1 MTKPSLAGDA
11 TVAAYLEADP
21 AFFLRHPE
29 LTARLR
35 LPHGP
40 EGTLSLVEH
49 QMGLLRA
56 QVEGERRLLAQLIA
70 RARDYEALADRL
82 HGLMLQLIT
91 APDRAALEA
100 LLSDALRR
108 EFEAEAVS
116 LVFDAEV
123 GQAGTGPGNA
133 SGRAYGMNAGIP
145 ASTRCGPLDPDHA
158 ALLFA
163 EASVGIR
170 SAALIPIRA
179 PTQAGLLAIGS
190 TDPERFGPDMG
201 TDHLDRLGEL
211 VSACLGALEPR
222 GHA

>member
-1 MTKPSLAGDA
+1 MTKPSLAGDDA
-11 TVAAYLEADP
+11 VAAYLEADP

-82 HGLMLQLIT
+82 HSLMLQLIT
-91 APDRAALEA
+91 APDRATLEA

-108 EFEAEAVS
+108 DFEAEAVA
-116 LVFDAEV
+116 LVFDAEA
-123 GQAGTGPGNA
+123 GQAGIGPAIPSEGA
-133 SGRAYGMNAGIP
+133 AGIP
-145 ASTRCGPLDPDHA
+145 ASARCGPLDPDHA

-163 EASVGIR
+163 AAGVGIR
-170 SAALIPIRA
+170 SAALIPVHA

-211 VSACLGALEPR
+211 VSACLGVLEPQ

>member
-1 MTKPSLAGDA
+1 MTKPSLARDDA
-11 TVAAYLEADP
+11 VAAYLEADP
-21 AFFLRHPE
+21 EFFLRHPE

-70 RARDYEALADRL
+70 RARDYAALADRL

-91 APDRAALEA
+91 APDRASLEA
-100 LLSDALRR
+100 LLRDALRR
-108 EFEAEAVS
+108 EFEAEAFA
-116 LVFDAEV
+116 LVFEAEV
-123 GQAGTGPGNA
+123 DEAGIGLAIA
-133 SGRAYGMNAGIP
+133 SEGTAGMKAGIP
-145 ASTRCGPLDPDHA
+145 ASSRCGPLDPDHA

-170 SAALIPIRA
+170 SAALIPVPA

-201 TDHLDRLGEL
+201 TDHLHRLGEL
-211 VSACLGALEPR
+211 VSACLGALEPK

>member
-1 MTKPSLAGDA
+1 VTAPSPPGEPAI
-11 TVAAYLEADP
+11 AAYLEAHPD
-21 AFFLRHPE
+21 FFLRYPE

-56 QVEGERRLLAQLIA
+56 QVEDERRLLAQLIA
-70 RARDYEALADRL
+70 RGRDYEAFAGRL

-91 APDRAALEA
+91 APDRATLEA
-100 LLSDALRR
+100 LLRDSLRR

-116 LVFDAEV
+116 LVFDTQA
-123 GQAGTGPGNA
+123 GQAGTEPAIA
-133 SGRAYGMNAGIP
+133 SEEATGTTTERQARA
-145 ASTRCGPLDPDHA
+145 RCGPLDPDHA
-158 ALLFA
+158 VLLFA
-163 EASVGIR
+163 AAGAGIR
-170 SAALIPIRA
+170 SAALIPVHA

-201 TDHLDRLGEL
+201 TDHLHRLGDL
-211 VSACLGALEPR
+211 VSACLAALEP
-222 GHA
+222 

>member
-1 MTKPSLAGDA
+1 MTKPSPAGDDA
-11 TVAAYLEADP
+11 VAAYLEADP
-21 AFFLRHPE
+21 KFFLRHPE
-29 LTARLR
+29 LTARMR

-56 QVEGERRLLAQLIA
+56 QVESERRLLAQLIG
-70 RARDYEALADRL
+70 RARDYEALAGRL

-91 APDRAALEA
+91 APDRATLEA

-108 EFEAEAVS
+108 EFEAEAVA
-116 LVFDAEV
+116 LVFDAKG
-123 GQAGTGPGNA
+123 GQAGTGPAIATGGA
-133 SGRAYGMNAGIP
+133 AGMNAGIE
-145 ASTRCGPLDPDHA
+145 ASARCGPLDPDHA
-158 ALLFA
+158 AILFA
-163 EASVGIR
+163 DAGIGIR
-170 SAALIPIRA
+170 SAALIPVHA

-201 TDHLDRLGEL
+201 TDHLHRLGEL
-211 VSACLGALEPR
+211 VSACLGALEPK

>member
-56 QVEGERRLLAQLIA
+56 QVESERRLLAQLIA

-108 EFEAEAVS
+108 EFEAEAVA
-116 LVFDAEV
+116 LVFDAAV
-123 GQAGTGPGNA
+123 DQAGIGPAIANEGA
-133 SGRAYGMNAGIP
+133 AGLP
-145 ASTRCGPLDPDHA
+145 ASARCGPLDPDHA

-163 EASVGIR
+163 DAGVGIR
-170 SAALIPIRA
+170 SAALIPVRA

-211 VSACLGALEPR
+211 VSACLGALEPQ

>member
-1 MTKPSLAGDA
+1 MTKPSLAGDDA
-11 TVAAYLEADP
+11 VAAYLVADP

-91 APDRAALEA
+91 APDRASLEA
-100 LLSDALRR
+100 LLNDALRR
-108 EFEAEAVS
+108 EFEAEAVA
-116 LVFDAEV
+116 LVFDAAA
-123 GQAGTGPGNA
+123 GQAGIGPAIANEGA
-133 SGRAYGMNAGIP
+133 AGIP
-145 ASTRCGPLDPDHA
+145 ASTRCGPLDPVHA

-163 EASVGIR
+163 AAGVGIR
-170 SAALIPIRA
+170 SAALIPVRA

>member
-1 MTKPSLAGDA
+1 MTKPSLAGDDA
-11 TVAAYLEADP
+11 VAAFLEADP

-91 APDRAALEA
+91 APDRATLEA

-108 EFEAEAVS
+108 EFEAEAVA
-116 LVFDAEV
+116 LVFDAEADE
-123 GQAGTGPGNA
+123 AGIGPMIA
-133 SGRAYGMNAGIP
+133 SEGAAGIP
-145 ASTRCGPLDPDHA
+145 ASARCGPLDPVHA

-163 EASVGIR
+163 AAGVGIR

-211 VSACLGALEPR
+211 VSACLGALEPQ

>member
-21 AFFLRHPE
+21 AFFLRHPA

-91 APDRAALEA
+91 APDRASLEA
-100 LLSDALRR
+100 LLNDALRR
-108 EFEAEAVS
+108 EFEAEAVA
-116 LVFDAEV
+116 LVFDAAV
-123 GQAGTGPGNA
+123 DQAGIGPAIANEGA
-133 SGRAYGMNAGIP
+133 AGIP
-145 ASTRCGPLDPDHA
+145 VSTRCGPLGPDHA

-163 EASVGIR
+163 DAGVGIR

-211 VSACLGALEPR
+211 VSACLGALEPQ

>member
-1 MTKPSLAGDA
+1 MTKPSLAGDDA
-11 TVAAYLEADP
+11 VAAYLEADP
-21 AFFLRHPE
+21 EFFLRHPE

-70 RARDYEALADRL
+70 RARDYEALAGRL

-91 APDRAALEA
+91 APDRATLEA

-108 EFEAEAVS
+108 EFEAEAVA
-116 LVFDAEV
+116 LVFDAEA
-123 GQAGTGPGNA
+123 GQADSSPETA
-133 SGRAYGMNAGIP
+133 SEETAGIP
-145 ASTRCGPLDPDHA
+145 ASARCGPLDPDHA
-158 ALLFA
+158 AILFA
-163 EASVGIR
+163 DAGIGIR
-170 SAALIPIRA
+170 SAALIPVHA

-201 TDHLDRLGEL
+201 TDHLHRLGEL
-211 VSACLGALEPR
+211 VSACLGALEPK

>member
-1 MTKPSLAGDA
+1 MTKPSLARDDA
-11 TVAAYLEADP
+11 VAAYLAADP
-21 AFFLRHPE
+21 EFFLRHPE

-70 RARDYEALADRL
+70 RARDYEALAGRL

-116 LVFDAEV
+116 LVFDAE
-123 GQAGTGPGNA
+123 ADE
-133 SGRAYGMNAGIP
+133 AGIGP
-145 ASTRCGPLDPDHA
+145 AIANEGAAGIEASARCGPLDPDHA
-158 ALLFA
+158 AILFA
-163 EASVGIR
+163 DAGVGIR
-170 SAALIPIRA
+170 SAALIPVHT

-211 VSACLGALEPR
+211 VSACLGAPEPR